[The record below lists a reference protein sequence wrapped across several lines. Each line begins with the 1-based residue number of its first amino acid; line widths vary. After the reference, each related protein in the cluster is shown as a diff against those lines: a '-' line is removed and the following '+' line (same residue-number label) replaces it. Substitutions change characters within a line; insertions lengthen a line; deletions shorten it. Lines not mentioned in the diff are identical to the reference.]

1 MLLKLIEFAAFFGNF
16 TKIRGVA
23 QLGRALTSG
32 VRGRRFE
39 SSHPDH
45 DIYKKHR
52 KKHPNWRH
60 IDMAKIASPFT
71 AGSCADIMRESSLS
85 LFR

>member
-1 MLLKLIEFAAFFGNF
+1 MKPKLIEFPGIFWLIYQ
-16 TKIRGVA
+16 IRGVA

-45 DIYKKHR
+45 EFLLKNLGNNAIFYFHLTNSHHTTQFVCREFVR
-52 KKHPNWRH
+52 KL
-60 IDMAKIASPFT
+60 ALPF
-71 AGSCADIMRESSLS
+71 
-85 LFR
+85 F